1 MLKIESRE
9 NRGEKIKEK
18 DIVSSKS
25 LPYPPVKKIFFC
37 MKDVIKNF

>member
-1 MLKIESRE
+1 MLKTESKE

-25 LPYPPVKKIFFC
+25 LPYPPIKKIFF
-37 MKDVIKNF
+37 VRRTL